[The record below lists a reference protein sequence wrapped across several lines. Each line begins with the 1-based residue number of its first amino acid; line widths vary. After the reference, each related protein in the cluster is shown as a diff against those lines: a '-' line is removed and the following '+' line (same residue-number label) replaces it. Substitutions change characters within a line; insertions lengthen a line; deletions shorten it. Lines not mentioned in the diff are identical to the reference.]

1 MSISA
6 NRTVAYVKP
15 LTSGSFARSVM
26 KQSYD
31 KTKTQYSENLMKEY
45 TLRIPE
51 DIVRSTK
58 WTLFIEQPDAADSNN
73 VE

>member
-1 MSISA
+1 MLNPSPAVPLRVQSW
-6 NRTVAYVKP
+6 NRVK
-15 LTSGSFARSVM
+15 
-26 KQSYD
+26 D

-58 WTLFIEQPDAADSNN
+58 WTLFIFIEQPDPADSNN

>member
-1 MSISA
+1 
-6 NRTVAYVKP
+6 
-15 LTSGSFARSVM
+15 
-26 KQSYD
+26 
-31 KTKTQYSENLMKEY
+31 MKEY

-58 WTLFIEQPDAADSNN
+58 WTLFNFIEQPDPADSNN

>member
-1 MSISA
+1 MLNPSPAVPLRVQSW
-6 NRTVAYVKP
+6 NRVK
-15 LTSGSFARSVM
+15 
-26 KQSYD
+26 D
-31 KTKTQYSENLMKEY
+31 KKKPQYSENLMKEY
-45 TLRIPE
+45 TLRILE

>member
-1 MSISA
+1 MLNPSPAVPLRVQSW
-6 NRTVAYVKP
+6 NRVK
-15 LTSGSFARSVM
+15 
-26 KQSYD
+26 D